1 MYLSGRSQPLYS
13 GRRDAIMKRSFFAA
27 ASFFIFV
34 SSGIAGAAMTPVS
47 AIDSGANNK
56 FKESVNKVGGS
67 EASSLPATVT
77 SVINILLFV
86 AGLIA
91 VIIIVVG
98 GLRFVTSEG
107 DAASANKAKNS
118 VVYALVGL
126 VLAVLAYAIVN
137 FVLNGLT

>member
-1 MYLSGRSQPLYS
+1 
-13 GRRDAIMKRSFFAA
+13 MKRSILAC
-27 ASFFIFV
+27 ASLFLFV
-34 SSGIAGAAMTPVS
+34 SAGMAGVVAAPVS
-47 AIDSGANNK
+47 AIDSDANTK

-77 SVINILLFV
+77 NVINILLFV

>member
-1 MYLSGRSQPLYS
+1 MIKNKFLSFSSLFFVCAGVVYLAP
-13 GRRDAIMKRSFFAA
+13 A
-27 ASFFIFV
+27 
-34 SSGIAGAAMTPVS
+34 PVS
-47 AIDSGANNK
+47 AIDSGANDK

-67 EASSLPATVT
+67 EASLLPATVT